1 MKLWF
6 NLIIVFL
13 CTVALNEVALSEK
26 PLRMIDSQLVADASR
41 SYFMVKDQEAEDVL
55 KSYLQALSSGD
66 VRTIENLLSPKL
78 LKKRQ
83 RLLRNPSYPDFLRKW
98 YANARFEILGF
109 KNFANNRI
117 KVEVRVVLN
126 DGESTRL
133 GILLLKTKVK
143 GQPETFH
150 IHSDNARLYPPK

>member
-26 PLRMIDSQLVADASR
+26 PLRMIDS
-41 SYFMVKDQEAEDVL
+41 FMEMDQEAEDVL
-55 KSYLQALSSGD
+55 KIYLQALSDGD

-109 KNFANNRI
+109 KNFANNRRI

-126 DGESTRL
+126 EGESTRR

-150 IHSDNARLYPPK
+150 IHSDNAGFYPPK

>member
-13 CTVALNEVALSEK
+13 CTFALNEVALSEK
-26 PLRMIDSQLVADASR
+26 PLRMIDS
-41 SYFMVKDQEAEDVL
+41 FMEMDQEAEDVL
-55 KSYLQALSSGD
+55 KSYLHAISDGD

-109 KNFANNRI
+109 KNFANNNRI

-126 DGESTRL
+126 EGESTRL

-150 IHSDNARLYPPK
+150 IHSDNARLQPPK

>member
-26 PLRMIDSQLVADASR
+26 PLRMIDS
-41 SYFMVKDQEAEDVL
+41 FIEMDQEAEDVL

-83 RLLRNPSYPDFLRKW
+83 RLLKNPSYPDFLRKW

-126 DGESTRL
+126 EDESTRL

-150 IHSDNARLYPPK
+150 IHSDNARFQPPK

>member
-26 PLRMIDSQLVADASR
+26 PLRMIDS
-41 SYFMVKDQEAEDVL
+41 FIEMDQEAEDVL

-126 DGESTRL
+126 EDESTRL

-150 IHSDNARLYPPK
+150 IHSDNARFQPPK

>member
-26 PLRMIDSQLVADASR
+26 PLRMIDS
-41 SYFMVKDQEAEDVL
+41 FIEMDQEAEDVL

-126 DGESTRL
+126 EDESTRL

-150 IHSDNARLYPPK
+150 IHSDNARLQPPK

>member
-6 NLIIVFL
+6 NLIVVFL
-13 CTVALNEVALSEK
+13 CTVALNEVAFSEK
-26 PLRMIDSQLVADASR
+26 PLRMIDS
-41 SYFMVKDQEAEDVL
+41 FMEMDQEAEDVL

-109 KNFANNRI
+109 KNFANNNRI

-126 DGESTRL
+126 EGESTRR

-150 IHSDNARLYPPK
+150 IHSDNARLQPSK

>member
-26 PLRMIDSQLVADASR
+26 PWRMIDS
-41 SYFMVKDQEAEDVL
+41 FIEMDQEAEDVL

-126 DGESTRL
+126 EDESTRL

-150 IHSDNARLYPPK
+150 IHSDNARLQPPK

>member
-6 NLIIVFL
+6 NLIVVFL
-13 CTVALNEVALSEK
+13 CTVALNEVAFSEK
-26 PLRMIDSQLVADASR
+26 PLRMIDS
-41 SYFMVKDQEAEDVL
+41 FMEMDQEAEDVL

-109 KNFANNRI
+109 KNFANNNRI

-126 DGESTRL
+126 EGESTRR

-150 IHSDNARLYPPK
+150 IDSDNARLKPPK

>member
-26 PLRMIDSQLVADASR
+26 PLRMIDS
-41 SYFMVKDQEAEDVL
+41 FMEMDQEAEDVL
-55 KSYLQALSSGD
+55 KSYLQTLSSGD
-66 VRTIENLLSPKL
+66 VRTIENLLSTEL
-78 LKKRQ
+78 LEKRQ

-109 KNFANNRI
+109 KNFDKKRI

-126 DGESTRL
+126 EGESTRL
-133 GILLLKTKVK
+133 SIILLKTKVKK

-150 IHSDNARLYPPK
+150 IHSDNALLQPPK

>member
-26 PLRMIDSQLVADASR
+26 PLRMIDS
-41 SYFMVKDQEAEDVL
+41 MEMDQEAEDVL
-55 KSYLQALSSGD
+55 NSYLQALSDGD
-66 VRTIENLLSPKL
+66 VRTIENLMSPKL

-109 KNFANNRI
+109 KNFDNNRI

-126 DGESTRL
+126 EGESTRL
-133 GILLLKTKVK
+133 SILLHKTKVEQ

-150 IHSDNARLYPPK
+150 IHSDNARLQPPK